1 MFKCKPLA
9 AAIIAILA
17 TQAYADDNSAEQNQS
32 GADNVAEVTQT
43 GGQDNL
49 SYQSQIGANNDGMVT
64 QTNATL
70 SDAIQTQGAT

>member
-17 TQAYADDNSAEQNQS
+17 TQAYADENSAEQNQS
-32 GADNVAEVTQT
+32 GADHIAEVTQT

-49 SYQSQIGANNDGMVT
+49 SYQ
-64 QTNATL
+64 
-70 SDAIQTQGAT
+70 

>member
-17 TQAYADDNSAEQNQS
+17 TQAHAADNSAEQNQS
-32 GADNVAEVTQT
+32 GADNIVEVTQT

-49 SYQSQIGANNDGMVT
+49 SYQAQTGDANDGMVT
-64 QTNATL
+64 QTDATR
-70 SDAIQTQGAT
+70 GRCGVR

>member
-17 TQAYADDNSAEQNQS
+17 TQAHAADNSAEQNQS
-32 GADNVAEVTQT
+32 GADNIVEVTQT

-49 SYQSQIGANNDGMVT
+49 SY
-64 QTNATL
+64 
-70 SDAIQTQGAT
+70 